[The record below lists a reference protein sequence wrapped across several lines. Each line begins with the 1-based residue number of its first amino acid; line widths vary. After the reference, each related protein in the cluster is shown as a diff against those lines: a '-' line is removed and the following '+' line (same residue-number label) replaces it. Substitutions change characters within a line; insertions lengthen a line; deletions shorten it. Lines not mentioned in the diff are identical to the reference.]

1 MYKCMSTEIVKLI
14 NKAKTNRR
22 ELDRIQVESFFIL
35 VELVI
40 FSLLGFK
47 MHSGIV

>member
-1 MYKCMSTEIVKLI
+1 MDKCISMEIVKMI
-14 NKAKTNRR
+14 SKAKINRR
-22 ELDRIQVESFFIL
+22 ELDRLQVESYFTL

-47 MHSGIV
+47 MHSGII